1 MLKFG
6 ASQHFQEVSHEPP
19 GTERG
24 EKSVGD
30 EGMGVGRGCARVCVP
45 VRCRRVCVVREV
57 RVSRWMRGRCWNGMM
72 GVCPGWSVTTWT
84 QNVFNPTLTVSSEIK

>member
-24 EKSVGD
+24 DKSVGD
-30 EGMGVGRGCARVCVP
+30 EGMGVG
-45 VRCRRVCVVREV
+45 VVRTRVYECVCV
-57 RVSRWMRGRCWNGMM
+57 RVSFRCVF
-72 GVCPGWSVTTWT
+72 GVRERRRFGWETG
-84 QNVFNPTLTVSSEIK
+84 

>member
-30 EGMGVGRGCARVCVP
+30 EGMGVGVVRVFVCV
-45 VRCRRVCVVREV
+45 CVCVVHER
-57 RVSRWMRGRCWNGMM
+57 
-72 GVCPGWSVTTWT
+72 
-84 QNVFNPTLTVSSEIK
+84 

>member
-30 EGMGVGRGCARVCVP
+30 EGMAVSGWGPGGLCAHGCMDMCVCEPHMCVA
-45 VRCRRVCVVREV
+45 CRRRCGGG
-57 RVSRWMRGRCWNGMM
+57 GRPDERAVCWNGMV
-72 GVCPGWSVTTWT
+72 GVRPG
-84 QNVFNPTLTVSSEIK
+84 

>member
-24 EKSVGD
+24 EKFVGD
-30 EGMGVGRGCARVCVP
+30 EGDGCRGCARVCVCMCVWCVGGEG
-45 VRCRRVCVVREV
+45 VRGGALDERMDV
-57 RVSRWMRGRCWNGMM
+57 GMA
-72 GVCPGWSVTTWT
+72 
-84 QNVFNPTLTVSSEIK
+84 

>member
-30 EGMGVGRGCARVCVP
+30 EGMGVGGGCARVRARMCV
-45 VRCRRVCVVREV
+45 
-57 RVSRWMRGRCWNGMM
+57 
-72 GVCPGWSVTTWT
+72 
-84 QNVFNPTLTVSSEIK
+84 

>member
-24 EKSVGD
+24 EKFVGD
-30 EGMGVGRGCARVCVP
+30 EGDGCRGCAPVFACVRRASEMRRCRVGAVCV
-45 VRCRRVCVVREV
+45 CEGGGG
-57 RVSRWMRGRCWNGMM
+57 WMR
-72 GVCPGWSVTTWT
+72 
-84 QNVFNPTLTVSSEIK
+84 L

>member
-24 EKSVGD
+24 EKFVGD
-30 EGMGVGRGCARVCVP
+30 GGGEGVGVGGGTRVLEVVRLCLP
-45 VRCRRVCVVREV
+45 VRVARWDEEVSCGAVVVVLVGGGGE
-57 RVSRWMRGRCWNGMM
+57 SRMR
-72 GVCPGWSVTTWT
+72 
-84 QNVFNPTLTVSSEIK
+84 F

>member
-24 EKSVGD
+24 EKFVGD
-30 EGMGVGRGCARVCVP
+30 EGMGVGVVRVFVCVCVWC
-45 VRCRRVCVVREV
+45 VRGEGVGDGGLDE
-57 RVSRWMRGRCWNGMM
+57 RGGVGM
-72 GVCPGWSVTTWT
+72 V
-84 QNVFNPTLTVSSEIK
+84 